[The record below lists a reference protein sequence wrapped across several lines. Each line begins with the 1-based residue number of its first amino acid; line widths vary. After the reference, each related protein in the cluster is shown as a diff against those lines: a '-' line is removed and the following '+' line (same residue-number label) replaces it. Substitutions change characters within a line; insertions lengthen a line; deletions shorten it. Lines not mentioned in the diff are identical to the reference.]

1 MFVNSVLLTIFY
13 IQCTLAIFTPNFL
26 VINVKLRAEDL
37 SRTVA
42 IWSFILHT
50 IITVIIDEQS
60 SEVYYR
66 TSIHFSRLD
75 VANVD
80 PISQVRMSLVITD
93 KF

>member
-1 MFVNSVLLTIFY
+1 M
-13 IQCTLAIFTPNFL
+13 QCTLAIFTPNFTRFL
-26 VINVKLRAEDL
+26 VIYFKLRAEDL
-37 SRTVA
+37 LCTVA

-50 IITVIIDEQS
+50 IITVTTDEQF

-66 TSIHFSRLD
+66 TSFHFSRLD

-80 PISQVRMSLVITD
+80 PISQVRTSLVITD